1 MENFNFEGWATKAN
15 LKCSDGRV
23 IMPDAFAHN
32 DGRKVPLVWNHKHDA
47 PENVLGHA
55 ILENRKD
62 GVWARCSFNESENGQ
77 LSKVLVEH
85 GDITAMSIYA
95 NQLKQNGPNV
105 MHGEIREVSLVH
117 AGANPGAL
125 IESVIRHSFDGE
137 EIPLSD
143 DEGVITTGVTFS
155 LYHAESVNN
164 EKEKSE
170 MTAATE
176 LIHAEDGEKEETIAD
191 VFNTLTEK
199 QKTVVYA
206 MIGQA
211 LEDKGSDDEA
221 AHSAEEN
228 NENSEGGNETMKHN
242 AFDQETVQDATT
254 LSHSEMESIV
264 NDIKRYGSMKES
276 ALAHGIDHIDYLF
289 PEAKNVTSTPIF
301 LDRDQGW
308 VKEVMGGVHHTPY
321 SRIKSMFADITAE
334 EARALGYLKGN
345 YKKEEVFTLLKRTTS
360 PTTVYKKQKLDRDDI
375 VDIVDLDVLAWI
387 KTEMR
392 GKLDEELARAYLI
405 GDGRLADSDDKIK
418 EDCIR
423 PIWTDD
429 DKLFTINK
437 VVEHDGTEEDRAT
450 QFIKAAIKARKN
462 YKGSG
467 NPTLFT
473 TEDLLTDMLLLT
485 DGIGHDL
492 YEDEAKLCK
501 KLRVKKIVTVPVMEG
516 AQRTKDGKTRGLL
529 GIIVNLAD
537 YNVGADKGGAVNMFD
552 DFDIDYNAQKYLI
565 ETRCSGALIK
575 PFAAI
580 TLEEELA

>member
-23 IMPDAFAHN
+23 IMPNAFAHN
-32 DGRKVPLVWNHKHDA
+32 NGRKVPLVWNHKHDA

-62 GVWARCSFNESENGQ
+62 GVWAYCSFNESENGQ

-137 EIPLSD
+137 EIPLND
-143 DEGVITTGVTFS
+143 DEGVITTGVAFS
-155 LYHAESVNN
+155 LYHAESSNN
-164 EKEKSE
+164 EKENTE
-170 MTAATE
+170 MTE
-176 LIHAEDGEKEETIAD
+176 ENEVVHAEDGEKEETIAD

-221 AHSAEEN
+221 EHSAEDEN
-228 NENSEGGNETMKHN
+228 FENSEGGTSMKHN
-242 AFDQETVQDATT
+242 AFDQETVKEATT
-254 LSHSEMESIV
+254 LSHSEMEAIFA
-264 NDIKRYGSMKES
+264 DAKRCGSLKES
-276 ALAHGIDHIDYLF
+276 ALQHGIEDIEWLF
-289 PEAKNVTSTPIF
+289 PEAKNVTNTPIF
-301 LDRDQGW
+301 IDREQGW
-308 VKEVMGGVHHTPY
+308 VKKVMAAVHHVPY
-321 SRIKSMFADITAE
+321 SRIKSMFADITAD
-334 EARALGYLKGN
+334 EARALGYMKGN
-345 YKKEEVFTLLKRTTS
+345 LKKEEVFTLLKRSTA
-360 PTTVYKKQKLDRDDI
+360 PTTIYKKQKLDRDDVI
-375 VDIVDLDVLAWI
+375 DITDFDVVGWI

-392 GKLDEELARAYLI
+392 GKLDEELARAFLI

-423 PIWTDD
+423 PVWTDD

-437 VVEHDGTEEDRAT
+437 VVEHDNTEDGRAKA
-450 QFIKAAIKARKN
+450 FIKAAIKARKG
-462 YKGSG
+462 YRGSG
-467 NPTLFT
+467 SPTLYCA
-473 TEDLLTDMLLLT
+473 EDLLTDMLLLE

-492 YEDEAKLCK
+492 YDYDKLCK
-501 KLRVKKIVTVPVMEG
+501 KLRVKEIVTVPVMEG
-516 AQRTKDGKTRGLL
+516 AQRDKGGEKRGLL
-529 GIIVNLAD
+529 GIIVNMND

-552 DFDIDYNAQKYLI
+552 DFDIDYNAQKYLM
-565 ETRCSGALIK
+565 ETRCSGALVK

-580 TLEEELA
+580 TLEEVIA